1 MARGVPMDLCGDA
14 LQLAASSDALQLAA
28 EPVKLKCD
36 QHELRTALRNLN
48 LHRQDSSICR
58 QMARATVAMYVACQN
73 CDYYITKYSCKSL
86 EQLAN
91 LVTQY
96 ALGIRRLE
104 DDELKETQAAKDVP
118 QDAGADPLNAAEARK
133 RRARRVTIRL
143 AMAANRSTW
152 VSATEYAVFIL
163 TGAMHFSSH
172 NEVPLFLSRAW
183 YTMHA
188 CKRLLEGSGHGYLAE
203 TAHVP
208 VSAIAFSMPS
218 ATQLP
223 INVDTSSA
231 AQLAASGAP
240 QPAAIMCA
248 SDDDDVAEGDE
259 E

>member
-1 MARGVPMDLCGDA
+1 MDLSGDA
-14 LQLAASSDALQLAA
+14 LQLAASGDAVQGAASSDAIQLAA

-36 QHELRTALRNLN
+36 QHELQTALRNLK
-48 LHRQDSSICR
+48 LHRQDSSMCR

-118 QDAGADPLNAAEARK
+118 QEAGAEPLNAAEARR

-172 NEVPLFLSRAW
+172 NEVPLFLSRAV
-183 YTMHA
+183 
-188 CKRLLEGSGHGYLAE
+188 EHG
-203 TAHVP
+203 T
-208 VSAIAFSMPS
+208 
-218 ATQLP
+218 
-223 INVDTSSA
+223 
-231 AQLAASGAP
+231 
-240 QPAAIMCA
+240 
-248 SDDDDVAEGDE
+248 
-259 E
+259 